1 MYHRLY
7 CHIVWTTRER
17 EPLIDSGLARFL
29 TRYLRTIARQER
41 AHILEIGMV
50 ATHIHLLMRID
61 QGTSLPRL
69 LQRLKG
75 GTGLGSW
82 RPSASTSAAS
92 RGDTPARPSRTG
104 VAIRPNTRLSDEKI
118 GAPRQFTDAV
128 PSRGFT
134 RVSTRERRACSCR
147 QLWKCAWCRRSRMD
161 STSDFMARRA
171 AATSSIA
178 RR

>member
-50 ATHIHLLMRID
+50 ATHVHLLMRID

-75 GTGLGSW
+75 GSSYLLRSQPRRHAGEAIQDWSGDSPEYEIVGREDW
-82 RPSASTSAAS
+82 RTPS
-92 RGDTPARPSRTG
+92 
-104 VAIRPNTRLSDEKI
+104 VH
-118 GAPRQFTDAV
+118 
-128 PSRGFT
+128 
-134 RVSTRERRACSCR
+134 
-147 QLWKCAWCRRSRMD
+147 
-161 STSDFMARRA
+161 
-171 AATSSIA
+171 
-178 RR
+178 

>member
-50 ATHIHLLMRID
+50 ATHVHLLLRID
-61 QGTSLPRL
+61 HGTSLPRL

-75 GTGLGSW
+75 GSSYLAGKEKHSSTGRALKWAKGYSIV
-82 RPSASTSAAS
+82 TV
-92 RGDTPARPSRTG
+92 G
-104 VAIRPNTRLSDEKI
+104 
-118 GAPRQFTDAV
+118 PRQLEAV
-128 PSRGFT
+128 REYLRSQPRRHAGEAIEDWNGDSPEYEIVGREDWRTPS
-134 RVSTRERRACSCR
+134 VH
-147 QLWKCAWCRRSRMD
+147 
-161 STSDFMARRA
+161 
-171 AATSSIA
+171 
-178 RR
+178 

>member
-50 ATHIHLLMRID
+50 ATHVHLLMRID

-75 GTGLGSW
+75 GSFYLAGEAIQDWSGDSPEYEIVGREDW
-82 RPSASTSAAS
+82 RTPS
-92 RGDTPARPSRTG
+92 
-104 VAIRPNTRLSDEKI
+104 VH
-118 GAPRQFTDAV
+118 
-128 PSRGFT
+128 
-134 RVSTRERRACSCR
+134 
-147 QLWKCAWCRRSRMD
+147 
-161 STSDFMARRA
+161 
-171 AATSSIA
+171 
-178 RR
+178 